1 MIQQNLGQLLA
12 SFETI
17 RICNSSSSCRFSQIW
32 SSVFVHTEYI
42 SHWLTS
48 VLRNN
53 VGFVFGNVDAKV
65 VVPLCQVGM
74 RKTTTDDVG
83 DGWHGPRVEGKK
95 PEVKEPEDFWSFFY

>member
-1 MIQQNLGQLLA
+1 MVLYLA
-12 SFETI
+12 TI
-17 RICNSSSSCRFSQIW
+17 M
-32 SSVFVHTEYI
+32 
-42 SHWLTS
+42 
-48 VLRNN
+48 VL
-53 VGFVFGNVDAKV
+53 ALKV